1 MAWHQMRTRVI
12 IGILLII
19 VGALFLLRNFHIFYF
34 PRNLIT
40 WEYFFIL
47 FGFLLFALSRNK
59 IAGIVFIAIGL
70 FNIVPQL
77 WPLIFVFIGLFII
90 LRRRSP
96 RCYYK
101 YNEFTECMHNAD
113 FTETKSKDF
122 IDDVAVFGGS
132 SKVYHSNN
140 FKGGSVVSIF
150 GGSEIN
156 LSSCKLEP
164 GKNTLDITAIFGGST
179 IIVPSNWKIEIDI
192 VPIFG
197 GFGDKRRKDPNAV
210 VDENSVLIIK
220 GLVFFGGGEIK
231 N

>member
-1 MAWHQMRTRVI
+1 MAWQQMRTRVI

-19 VGALFLLRNFHIFYF
+19 VGALFLLRNFHIFYL
-34 PRNLIT
+34 PHYLIT

-59 IAGIVFIAIGL
+59 TAGIIFIAIGL

-77 WPLIFVFIGLFII
+77 SPLIFVLIGLYII
-90 LRRRSP
+90 FRRRDP

-101 YNEFTECMHNAD
+101 RHEFAERFHNTN

-132 SKVYHSNN
+132 SKVYDSDN

-156 LSSCKLEP
+156 LLNCKLAP
-164 GKNTLDITAIFGGST
+164 GKNTIDITAIFGGST
-179 IIVPSNWKIEIDI
+179 IIVPSNWKIEIDL